1 METQISDLCARLE
14 RLAKENR
21 WMKRV
26 GMITVVF
33 TYPGT
38 GSDVFGEVKHMG
50 ITPDTGFLNFLW
62 HCRGTDGEQR

>member
-14 RLAKENR
+14 RLEKENR

-38 GSDVFGEVKHMG
+38 GSDVSA
-50 ITPDTGFLNFLW
+50 T
-62 HCRGTDGEQR
+62 R